1 MEPWT
6 ISNARLFLAENWA
19 KVSSPIAFFGINKIY
34 DFFNGAL
41 GRTQIEKILS
51 SFESYSVMREEKNSQ
66 NRKYQ
71 GFSMP
76 THLYNLCECDS
87 FSIEELAD
95 ENDSAKH
102 VLCVI
107 NVFSKHAY
115 CALMWDRSAES
126 GLTALQDIFSFAQ
139 NYPDAL
145 VSDKGGECSAH
156 VIREYLKERGTKSI
170 IASGLN
176 KASSVESEYPVK
188 RRKKREKQNNRIFY
202 DCRISKNSSEADIY
216 IPAGESNK
224 TIYQHSSGHNV
235 YI

>member
-1 MEPWT
+1 MEPWDKIRAKT
-6 ISNARLFLAENWA
+6 FLEENWA
-19 KVSSPIAFFGINKIY
+19 KVTSPIAFMGINKVY
-34 DFFNGAL
+34 DFFNGVL
-41 GRTQIEKILS
+41 GKGQIEKVLS

-87 FSIEELAD
+87 FSIEELSD

-102 VLCVI
+102 ILCVI

-145 VSDKGGECSAH
+145 VSDKGGECSAR
-156 VIREYLKERGTKSI
+156 VIKEYLKDRGTSSI
-170 IASGLN
+170 IAGGLN
-176 KASSVESEYPVK
+176 KASSVESGY
-188 RRKKREKQNNRIFY
+188 QT
-202 DCRISKNSSEADIY
+202 
-216 IPAGESNK
+216 NK
-224 TIYQHSSGHNV
+224 TKKSEQK
-235 YI
+235 

>member
-1 MEPWT
+1 MEAWNKM
-6 ISNARLFLAENWA
+6 SAKKFLRENWA
-19 KVSSPIAFFGINKIY
+19 KVSSPIAFMGINKIY
-34 DFFNGAL
+34 EYFNGAL
-41 GRTQIEKILS
+41 SKGQIEKVLS

-87 FSIEELAD
+87 FSIEELSA

-102 VLCVI
+102 ILCVI

-145 VSDKGGECSAH
+145 VSDKGGECSAR
-156 VIREYLKERGTKSI
+156 VIREYLKNRGTKSI
-170 IASGLN
+170 IAAGLN
-176 KASSVESEYPVK
+176 KASSVESMYIKIK
-188 RRKKREKQNNRIFY
+188 RILYMGFYFFFFFLKDSKELSRSGYIRIFK
-202 DCRISKNSSEADIY
+202 RIKQDVLFTFSR
-216 IPAGESNK
+216 
-224 TIYQHSSGHNV
+224 T
-235 YI
+235 

>member
-1 MEPWT
+1 MMTQWDNVSAKE
-6 ISNARLFLAENWA
+6 FLAQNWA
-19 KVSSPIAFFGINKIY
+19 NVTSPIAFMGINKIY

-41 GRTQIEKILS
+41 GKTQIEKILS

-95 ENDSAKH
+95 ENNSAKH

-145 VSDKGGECSAH
+145 VSDKGGECSAR

-176 KASSVESEYPVK
+176 KASSVESEYPTKERK
-188 RRKKREKQNNRIFY
+188 RKTNLNFL
-202 DCRISKNSSEADIY
+202 CSKDFKELFRS
-216 IPAGESNK
+216 
-224 TIYQHSSGHNV
+224 V
-235 YI
+235 YIRTYRRIKPDDLLTYFRT

>member
-6 ISNARLFLAENWA
+6 KVSAKLFLAESWA
-19 KVSSPIAFFGINKIY
+19 KVSSPIAFMGINKIY

-41 GRTQIEKILS
+41 AKTQIEKILS

-76 THLYNLCECDS
+76 THLFNLCECDS

-102 VLCVI
+102 ILCVI
-107 NVFSKHAY
+107 NVFSKYAY

-139 NYPDAL
+139 KYPDSL
-145 VSDKGGECSAH
+145 VSDKGGECSAR

-176 KASSVESEYPVK
+176 KASSVESEYPTK
-188 RRKKREKQNNRIFY
+188 QKKRKIN
-202 DCRISKNSSEADIY
+202 
-216 IPAGESNK
+216 
-224 TIYQHSSGHNV
+224 
-235 YI
+235 

>member
-1 MEPWT
+1 M
-6 ISNARLFLAENWA
+6 SAKKFLRENRA
-19 KVSSPIAFFGINKIY
+19 KVSSPIAFMGINKIY
-34 DFFNGAL
+34 EYFNGAL
-41 GRTQIEKILS
+41 SKGQIEKVLS

-87 FSIEELAD
+87 FSIEELSA

-102 VLCVI
+102 ILCVI

-145 VSDKGGECSAH
+145 VSDKGGECSAR
-156 VIREYLKERGTKSI
+156 VIREYLKNRGTKSI
-170 IASGLN
+170 IAAGLN
-176 KASSVESEYPVK
+176 KASSVESMYIKIK
-188 RRKKREKQNNRIFY
+188 RILYMGFYFFFFFSRIP
-202 DCRISKNSSEADIY
+202 KNSPEADIY
-216 IPAGESNK
+216 VSSRESNK
-224 TIYQHSSGHNV
+224 TFCSHSPGHNV
-235 YI
+235 CI